1 MPLSQVRQIPVG
13 SFLNTKKG
21 KLRVQSAT
29 NRQGTRQNGDFA
41 GGLFQILQSR
51 KTSAKG
57 LTELRL
63 KGSSFSSCRKPRRG
77 KRASRFGLT
86 PDPPPEL

>member
-57 LTELRL
+57 LTELN
-63 KGSSFSSCRKPRRG
+63 GSRDRASPAAESPAAASAPRRRPHAG
-77 KRASRFGLT
+77 SAG
-86 PDPPPEL
+86 